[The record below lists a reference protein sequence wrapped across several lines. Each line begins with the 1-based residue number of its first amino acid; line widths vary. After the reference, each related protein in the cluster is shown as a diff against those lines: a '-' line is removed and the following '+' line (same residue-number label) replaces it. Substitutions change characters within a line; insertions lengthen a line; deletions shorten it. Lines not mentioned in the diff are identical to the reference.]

1 MKTISLR
8 ALVKT
13 NKTFAEK
20 YLPRA
25 NEVIFCILTLYF
37 CDLWLC
43 LNRLC
48 RKISSQFI
56 FPTNMFTVLLV
67 CTQYLEK
74 QNSIDLAK
82 RRLQTPWEHV
92 LSCTVFV
99 RLCTLIECKSITE
112 NQSAFIFFGLDNC
125 QLYVESMAQK
135 WYIIM
140 LLSKYLQRGWIWNTI
155 SR

>member
-43 LNRLC
+43 LNWLC

-82 RRLQTPWEHV
+82 RRRQTPWEHL
-92 LSCTVFV
+92 LSCTVFL
-99 RLCTLIECKSITE
+99 RLCTLIECKSIIE
-112 NQSAFIFFGLDNC
+112 NQSTFFFFLVLTIVNC
-125 QLYVESMAQK
+125 
-135 WYIIM
+135 M
-140 LLSKYLQRGWIWNTI
+140 LSQWPRNDT
-155 SR
+155 